1 MLGKGLE
8 SLIPPGRNSAQG
20 KNGEA
25 PHGLPPQ
32 PSAPQNPERAS
43 AASEDIQP
51 FVLFELES
59 LEAAHPGEHLEIEE
73 EHGVT
78 ETSGGQVR
86 DKREPAWLPHRAR
99 PALPPLTSPKGK
111 ERSMGEA
118 IFYLEVE
125 KIKPNPQ
132 QPRKAFDEDA
142 LKDLAA
148 SIREFGILQPL
159 VVTKKEHEVPSGTE
173 VEYELIAG
181 ERRLLAAQRAGL
193 ERVPAII
200 RTVDL
205 ERERLE
211 LAVIENLQREDL
223 NAIEMARAFARLQD
237 EFRMTQREIAVRLG
251 KSRESVAN
259 TLRLLDLPT
268 AVQEAIERNQ
278 ITESHGRLLLGVEN
292 PVEQEKLFRDLV
304 SRGMTTREL
313 RSKVETVAPKVRH
326 RSFEGAALSPELQM
340 LQERLKSELGA
351 PVKIQQNGSTGK
363 ILISFYSKE
372 ELDHILDRLGSREE

>member
-8 SLIPPGRNSAQG
+8 ALIPPNKGSQGGDGRPPVPTSDQSQAYRNSASLV
-20 KNGEA
+20 
-25 PHGLPPQ
+25 PHAADDNYAN
-32 PSAPQNPERAS
+32 APQE
-43 AASEDIQP
+43 P

-59 LEAAHPGEHLEIEE
+59 HEAAHPGEHTELSLPEKKEE
-73 EHGVT
+73 KVNWLSPRSTSRHQPPKTQRGV
-78 ETSGGQVR
+78 
-86 DKREPAWLPHRAR
+86 
-99 PALPPLTSPKGK
+99 
-111 ERSMGEA
+111 GEA

-132 QPRKAFDEDA
+132 QPRKSFDEDA
-142 LKDLAA
+142 LHDLSS

-159 VVTKKEHEVPSGTE
+159 VVTKKEHEIPTGTE

-181 ERRLLAAQRAGL
+181 ERRLMAAKLAGL
-193 ERVPAII
+193 ERVPAIV
-200 RTVDL
+200 RSVDL

-223 NAIEMARAFARLQD
+223 NAIEMARAFSRLQD

-268 AVQEAIERNQ
+268 TIQEAIERSEV
-278 ITESHGRLLLGVEN
+278 TESHGRLLLGVES
-292 PVEQEKLFRDLV
+292 PAEQERLFRDLIA
-304 SRGMTTREL
+304 RGMTTREL
-313 RSKVETVAPKVRH
+313 KSRVEAVTPRVRH
-326 RSFEGAALSPELQM
+326 RVFNEASLSPELQIF
-340 LQERLKSELGA
+340 QEQLSSELGA

-372 ELDHILDRLGSREE
+372 ELNQIINRLGPKERDL